1 MNLTK
6 EQILEEE
13 LSEDI
18 LEIIE
23 QKDKPEELRYFKR
36 YILDAMERYAQQQ
49 VKNLNI
55 PAVVNWV
62 AVTDRLPE
70 EKKFRMS
77 ADVLTIA
84 GDKMSVKCYDYELMR
99 WSGSPHIT
107 VKYWMPLPEPPCL

>member
-1 MNLTK
+1 MT
-6 EQILEEE
+6 
-13 LSEDI
+13 
-18 LEIIE
+18 
-23 QKDKPEELRYFKR
+23 PEELYRKEFG
-36 YILDAMERYAQQQ
+36 DADSVPKESVIRLLQHFASVLKIERQQ

-99 WSGSPHIT
+99 WTGSPHIT

>member
-1 MNLTK
+1 ML
-6 EQILEEE
+6 QDP
-13 LSEDI
+13 SV
-18 LEIIE
+18 
-23 QKDKPEELRYFKR
+23 
-36 YILDAMERYAQQQ
+36 ERYVADAIKPLQKQIKELKAEIEAIQQ

-99 WSGSPHIT
+99 WTGSPHIT

>member
-1 MNLTK
+1 MLDNKTDVMIHKFMDMLDHSYEYKTSNERNK
-6 EQILEEE
+6 IERKIR
-13 LSEDI
+13 DI
-18 LEIIE
+18 AES
-23 QKDKPEELRYFKR
+23 
-36 YILDAMERYAQQQ
+36 A

-99 WSGSPHIT
+99 WTGSPHIT

>member
-1 MNLTK
+1 MT
-6 EQILEEE
+6 
-13 LSEDI
+13 
-18 LEIIE
+18 
-23 QKDKPEELRYFKR
+23 KDKLTQALYLFRDLWCQNIDISTIDEFVDDYT
-36 YILDAMERYAQQQ
+36 QQQ

-99 WSGSPHIT
+99 WTGSPHIT